1 MKNRRLEW
9 VALVVLILLLVYVF
23 YKTAE
28 WFSGV

>member
-9 VALVVLILLLVYVF
+9 VALVALIVFLAYVF